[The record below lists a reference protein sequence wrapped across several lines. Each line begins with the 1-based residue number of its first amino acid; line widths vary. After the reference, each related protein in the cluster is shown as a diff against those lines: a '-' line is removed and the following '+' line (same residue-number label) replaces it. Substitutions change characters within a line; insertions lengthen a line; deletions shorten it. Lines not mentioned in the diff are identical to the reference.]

1 MEDLSLLKIL
11 ISFSLILQLNAESPS
26 NRIVNGTLAKLGQF
40 PFAVAIVRSYGSRI
54 PFCSGTLITPINVL
68 TSAHCFRGSSS
79 SRRISVLAGEI
90 DPLRPSSEKPPSSRQ
105 LRRVTSITKH
115 PRAVGQDGKINDQ
128 FDVAILEVEKAFT
141 LSSNVAP
148 ISMAS
153 ESLPNLSPCIAI
165 GFGRNVEGPDGYNKS
180 DRKLRYGKFTIN
192 SRMCD
197 RSFLKNS
204 TYCVYSAETF
214 INFGDSGGPLIG
226 GYTRQNYHYG
236 ICSSGQERV
245 SSYTNV
251 TFNRE
256 WIIGNL
262 KYGLKESSATR
273 TFKLHSFQL
282 LEDGIYGFLLQ
293 VILKKSCQL
302 SLF

>member
-11 ISFSLILQLNAESPS
+11 ISFSLILQLDAERPS
-26 NRIVNGTLAKLGQF
+26 IRVVNGKLAKLGQF

-68 TSAHCFRGSSS
+68 TAAHCFMKSSYT
-79 SRRISVLAGEI
+79 RMISVLAGEI

-105 LRRVTSITKH
+105 LRKVTSIIKH
-115 PRAVGQDGKINDQ
+115 PRAFEKDGEINEQ
-128 FDVAILEVEKAFT
+128 FDVGILEVEKAFT

-165 GFGRNVEGPDGYNKS
+165 GFGRNVEGPDGFNKS
-180 DRKLRYGKFTIN
+180 DRKLRYGEFTIN

-197 RSFLKNS
+197 RFLPKNS
-204 TYCVYSAETF
+204 TYCVYSAET
-214 INFGDSGGPLIG
+214 IVHFGDSGGPLIG
-226 GYTRQNYHYG
+226 SYPWQNYHYG
-236 ICSSGQERV
+236 ICSTSRERTMF
-245 SSYTNV
+245 YTNV
-251 TFNRE
+251 MFNRE
-256 WIIGNL
+256 WIIDNL
-262 KYGLKESSATR
+262 KYGPKESSATR
-273 TFKLHSFQL
+273 TFGLHSFQL

-293 VILKKSCQL
+293 VILKKSSQL